1 MRADRVPRQEF
12 YERCA
17 ESALAIFQ
25 RVASPHEY
33 RSQRRDAL
41 SGVSM
46 CAPAEVGGC
55 RVG

>member
-33 RSQRRDAL
+33 RSQRCDAL